1 MTVLGGNVTVRATYK
16 DKETPGALKYE
27 DVYKRQSLY
36 NETLRG
42 CFTVG
47 EKKKQKFFYINVK
60 NIDVKK

>member
-1 MTVLGGNVTVRATYK
+1 MYQAAYINVDLFTA
-16 DKETPGALKYE
+16 
-27 DVYKRQSLY
+27 LY